1 MIITGVNF
9 RNRIEVDDS
18 SILADHVKL
27 FEKVRVVNSSIGEY
41 SYIQENTLIA
51 NAVIDRFCSIGG
63 DCRIGLVNH
72 PTNYLSTSPVFY
84 DRSQPLPA
92 FLTPTTIYSAVPQ
105 KVRIAADVWIG
116 QGVLILEG
124 VSIGVGS
131 VVGAGSVVTRDIEP
145 YSIAAGNPCRVLR
158 SRFDSALV
166 SRLIESKWFELPL
179 WRIEELSGWFDNP
192 EEFLTCL
199 EKD

>member
-1 MIITGVNF
+1 MLTHPILKFIKSLKLNFPYMIITGVNF

-92 FLTPTTIYSAVPQ
+92 FLTPT
-105 KVRIAADVWIG
+105 
-116 QGVLILEG
+116 ILC
-124 VSIGVGS
+124 
-131 VVGAGSVVTRDIEP
+131 A
-145 YSIAAGNPCRVLR
+145 N
-158 SRFDSALV
+158 
-166 SRLIESKWFELPL
+166 
-179 WRIEELSGWFDNP
+179 
-192 EEFLTCL
+192 FLFL
-199 EKD
+199 F